1 MALSIQPCPG
11 SSGTVYTTASCI
23 HDSASGT
30 YEEIISTGSGGPGGA
45 TSFCTKSQ
53 SVASGMA
60 GTAWAQKCYTYNS
73 NGDLYSIYGNSAMPY
88 TAGGQPAQQGQ
99 RAVSSADPQYFAYL
113 EDSQP
118 GAYSRKM
125 QRERVMPWYTNTFGT
140 MKSNLPQP
148 QPVQDEEES
157 KEGLIEWIREV
168 FEADSLDSTATE
180 IPTSI
185 PLMQL
190 LRLTLSRNPFA
201 FIAGGAGVLLLAGRG
216 RKN

>member
-1 MALSIQPCPG
+1 
-11 SSGTVYTTASCI
+11 
-23 HDSASGT
+23 
-30 YEEIISTGSGGPGGA
+30 
-45 TSFCTKSQ
+45 
-53 SVASGMA
+53 
-60 GTAWAQKCYTYNS
+60 
-73 NGDLYSIYGNSAMPY
+73 MPY

-140 MKSNLPQP
+140 MKAGLPETPPAAQEG
-148 QPVQDEEES
+148 EEES
-157 KEGLIEWIREV
+157 KEGIIEWIREV
-168 FEADSLDSTATE
+168 FGADSVDSTATE
-180 IPTSI
+180 IPKSL
-185 PLMQL
+185 PFLQL
-190 LRLTLSRNPFA
+190 LRLTLTRNPFA